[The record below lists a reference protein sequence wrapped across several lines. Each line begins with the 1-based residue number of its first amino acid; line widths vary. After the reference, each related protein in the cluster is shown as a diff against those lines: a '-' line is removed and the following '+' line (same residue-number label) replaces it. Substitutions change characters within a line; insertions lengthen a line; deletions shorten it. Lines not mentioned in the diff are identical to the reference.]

1 MKKRIYIVFSIVIIL
16 SFFVIFLFSF
26 YKFRANKGEIPISRM
41 QGSFAI
47 DVHDQREL
55 IGSADYVFVGTVL
68 QEDGYEYRYPV
79 TKEMEGGGETTITS
93 PFSKYTVQVIEN
105 IKGNLTRD
113 TGIPI
118 MKEGGLLEDGSCYEL
133 YEDDELPRQNE
144 TYIFYAYA
152 QMDGSLMVAGPNS
165 NIRIEK
171 DHDPDQVEGQNMDQI
186 DIFST
191 DGVNDP
197 MILSDTYQDTLIYQ
211 EVIEAADHP
220 ADIDRERSISI
231 YEADQTF

>member
-1 MKKRIYIVFSIVIIL
+1 
-16 SFFVIFLFSF
+16 
-26 YKFRANKGEIPISRM
+26 M

-55 IGSADYVFVGTVL
+55 IGSADYVFVGTVI

-118 MKEGGLLEDGSCYEL
+118 MKEGGLLEDSSCYEL

-152 QMDGSLMVAGPNS
+152 QMDGSLMLAGPNS

-171 DHDPDQVEGQNMDQI
+171 DHDLDQVEGQNMDQI